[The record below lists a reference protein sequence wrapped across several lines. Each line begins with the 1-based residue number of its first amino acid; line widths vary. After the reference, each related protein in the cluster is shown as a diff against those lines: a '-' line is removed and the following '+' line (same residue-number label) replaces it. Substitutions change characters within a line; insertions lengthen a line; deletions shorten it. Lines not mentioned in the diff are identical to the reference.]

1 MTEPETYI
9 GRVQAATSSAV
20 TVVVDP
26 NQDLVKTYQGIPYN
40 VCQVGGYV
48 KFPQGSVQVVGVVS
62 EAVQRDVTPR
72 LGVEGELV
80 TTEVRRE
87 LKVQLVGSIRK
98 EQFKRGVVT
107 TPCVGDEAHIA
118 VRSDMESIFRCGAES
133 PVEVGCLSG
142 APDLPASVDGDVV
155 FSHHVALVGGTG
167 CGKSSVVAAL
177 VQKAALL
184 PSTQV
189 VLLDLHN
196 EYREAFGDS
205 ALVVS
210 GNSLVL
216 PYWLLNFEEMQD
228 LFVDVREQT
237 AHNQVMQLKELV
249 ISAKKASNPDVDR
262 LSVDSPV
269 YFSLKQVRDGFEG
282 LDTQRVEGDRGQP
295 KQGPFYGHF
304 TRLLA
309 RLESR
314 LADVRYDFMFATG
327 NYTSSETLREYLHD
341 KLGYGDADK
350 KVTVVDL
357 SGVPSEILGVVVSV
371 LCRVVFDFQFWL
383 GEPTSRPVVLVLE
396 EAHNYV
402 PRTAVGRAHAARAS
416 VERIAKEGRKYG
428 LGLMLVSQRPSEISE
443 TVLAQCGTF
452 VAMRLTNP
460 SDQGHV
466 RALVPDT
473 LGEIMGALPA
483 LERGEAI
490 ISGDGVTLPVRV
502 QMSPPNPFP
511 RSQDAKFWTE
521 WSAEK
526 PNLETA
532 PVVGQ
537 WQRQGR

>member
-1 MTEPETYI
+1 
-9 GRVQAATSSAV
+9 
-20 TVVVDP
+20 
-26 NQDLVKTYQGIPYN
+26 
-40 VCQVGGYV
+40 
-48 KFPQGSVQVVGVVS
+48 
-62 EAVQRDVTPR
+62 
-72 LGVEGELV
+72 V

-87 LKVQLVGSIRK
+87 LKVQLVGSIRDG
-98 EQFKRGVVT
+98 QFERGVVM
-107 TPCVGDEAHIA
+107 TPCVDDQAHIA
-118 VRSDMESIFRCGAES
+118 VRSDMESIFKCVAES
-133 PVEVGCLSG
+133 PVEVGCLSCV
-142 APDLPASVDGDVV
+142 PDLPVSVDGDIA

-167 CGKSSVVAAL
+167 CGKSSVVASL
-177 VQKAALL
+177 VQKAVAL

-196 EYREAFGDS
+196 EYREAFGDG
-205 ALVVS
+205 ALVVG

-237 AHNQVMQLKELV
+237 AHNQVMQLKEQV
-249 ISAKKASNPDVDR
+249 INAKKESNPDVDR
-262 LSVDSPV
+262 LSVDSPL
-269 YFSLKQVRDGFEG
+269 YFDLGKVRDGFRE
-282 LDTQRVEGDRGQP
+282 LDVEMVAGARGER
-295 KQGPFYGHF
+295 QGPFYGQF

-314 LADVRYDFMFATG
+314 LADVRYDFMFARG
-327 NYTSSETLREYLHD
+327 DYTSSERLGEYLHE
-341 KLGYGDADK
+341 KLGYGDANK

-383 GEPTSRPVVLVLE
+383 EKPTSRPVVLVLE

-402 PRTAVGRAHAARAS
+402 PRTALGRAQAAKAS

-460 SDQGHV
+460 SDQGYV

-490 ISGDGVTLPVRV
+490 VSGDGVTLPVRV
-502 QMSPPNPFP
+502 QMSPPDPFP
-511 RSQDAKFWTE
+511 RSEDAKFWTE
-521 WSAEK
+521 WSADK
-526 PNLETA
+526 PNLETD
-532 PVVGQ
+532 PVVKR
-537 WQRQGR
+537 WQHQDR

>member
-1 MTEPETYI
+1 MTEEETYI
-9 GRVQAATSSAV
+9 GRVQAATSSAL
-20 TVVVDP
+20 TVGVDAD
-26 NQDLVKTYQGIPYN
+26 QDLVKTYQGTAST

-48 KFPQGSVQVVGVVS
+48 KDPRGGAQVGGVVS

-72 LGVEGELV
+72 PGGEEV
-80 TTEVRRE
+80 IAGPEVRRE
-87 LKVQLVGSIRK
+87 LKVQLVGSIRDG
-98 EQFKRGVVT
+98 EFRRGVVT
-107 TPCVGDEAHIA
+107 TPCIDDPAHIA
-118 VRSDMESIFRCGAES
+118 TESDMKSIFRSPAES
-133 PVEVGCLSG
+133 PVELGTLS
-142 APDLPASVDGDVV
+142 AARALAAFVDGDVV

-167 CGKSSVVAAL
+167 CGKSSVVASL
-177 VQKAALL
+177 VQKAVEL

-205 ALVVS
+205 ALVIS
-210 GNSLVL
+210 GSSLVL

-228 LFVDVREQT
+228 LFVDVGEQT

-249 ISAKKASNPDVDR
+249 IGAKRESNPNVDR
-262 LSVDSPV
+262 LSVDSPL
-269 YFSLKQVRDGFEG
+269 YFDLKRVRDGFESVNTEMVPG
-282 LDTQRVEGDRGQP
+282 ARGER
-295 KQGPFYGHF
+295 QGPFFGQL

-309 RLESR
+309 RLDSR
-314 LADVRYDFMFATG
+314 LSDVRYDFMFAEG
-327 NYTSSETLREYLHD
+327 NYTSSEGLTDYLRD
-341 KLGYGDADK
+341 SLGYGGAEK

-371 LCRVVFDFQFWL
+371 VCRVVFDFQFWL
-383 GEPTSRPVVLVLE
+383 EEPTSRPVVLVLE

-402 PRTAVGRAHAARAS
+402 PRTALGRAHAARAS

-443 TVLAQCGTF
+443 TVLSQCGTF

-460 SDQGHV
+460 SDQHYV

-490 ISGDGVTLPVRV
+490 VSGDGVTLPVRV
-502 QMSPPNPFP
+502 QMTPPNPFP
-511 RSQDAKFWTE
+511 CSQDAKFWTE

-526 PNLETA
+526 ANLETG
-532 PVVGQ
+532 PVVAR
-537 WQRQGR
+537 WQRQDR